1 MGVPGKK
8 NSKLSYRWSRT
19 MKSEEDIVS
28 IVIPVYNCEEYL
40 TECLESVIKQTYE
53 LLDIIIVNDGS
64 TDRSGEICI
73 RYASLDDRIRYI
85 EKENGGLSSA
95 RRKGISLVKGK
106 FFCTID
112 GDDYLDEQY
121 IEKLYL
127 EISKYGADVALCG
140 WMSFDQNNE
149 IIEYPLAENLPG
161 CMRINKRQI
170 SKNYAG
176 LAIQYQ
182 MSDSWNKMYRT
193 DFVRQSGIKH
203 ELDRKYNGTDL
214 LFNHLLLLHIPKIAT
229 VKQVL
234 YHYRIVKGSIVH
246 RKNKPLQEG
255 FECITRRLIDEC
267 RKLEYA
273 EDIERQVIL
282 SYYGML
288 KYATLEIAN
297 ENRGKQLKIKLKE
310 SVDRHRKYIAVIKC
324 DIGLKE
330 ILLVDKHSLRLFF
343 IFLRI
348 GSCGGV
354 IGYYM
359 LRDKTR
365 G

>member
-1 MGVPGKK
+1 
-8 NSKLSYRWSRT
+8 

-40 TECLESVIKQTYE
+40 SECLESVTKQTYE

-64 TDRSGEICI
+64 TDRSDEICV

-95 RRKGISLVKGK
+95 RREGISLVKGN

-121 IEKLYL
+121 IEKLHL
-127 EISKYGADVALCG
+127 AISKYGADVALCG
-140 WMSFDQNNE
+140 RMSFDENNE
-149 IIEYPLAENLPG
+149 IIEYPLAENLPE
-161 CMRINKRQI
+161 CICINKQQI
-170 SKNYAG
+170 SGNYAG

-193 DFVRQSGIKH
+193 DFVRRSGIKH

-214 LFNHLLLLHIPKIAT
+214 LFNYLLLLHMPKIVT
-229 VKQVL
+229 VKEIL
-234 YHYRIVKGSIVH
+234 YHYRIVNGSIVH

-255 FECITRRLIDEC
+255 FECITTRLIDEC
-267 RKLEYA
+267 RKLEYT

-288 KYATLEIAN
+288 KYATLEVAN
-297 ENRGKQLKIKLKE
+297 ENQGKQLKIKLKE
-310 SVDRHRKYIAVIKC
+310 SVDRHRKYIAVIKR
-324 DIGLKE
+324 DVGLKE
-330 ILLVDKHSLRLFF
+330 ILSAGNHSLRLFF
-343 IFLRI
+343 IFLKI
-348 GSCGGV
+348 GSYRGV

-359 LRDKTR
+359 IR
-365 G
+365 GKKRG